1 MRKIIYLVAAM
12 LMLPSCSKDKKVF
25 WDILPV
31 GVEITVKDKDGKN
44 LLDPAHGQN
53 ILNAEVTA
61 EFMGES
67 YTLKQMET
75 KAIMPT
81 WYGFS
86 IYNGKIYFGEFDGAE
101 RFDDEDLIIDWWGAS
116 KDTVTIR
123 NIVHDTDSCWVDR
136 AYYLNGEKVKYQFE
150 IIK

>member
-1 MRKIIYLVAAM
+1 MRKILYIVAAM
-12 LMLPSCSKDKKVF
+12 LVLTSCGKEKAVF
-25 WDILPV
+25 WDIFPV
-31 GVEITVKDKDGKN
+31 GVEITVKDKDGNN
-44 LLDPAHGQN
+44 LLNPAYSQN

-61 EFMGES
+61 KFRGES
-67 YTLKQMET
+67 YTLKQLET
-75 KAIMPT
+75 KAIEPT

-101 RFDDEDLIIDWWGAS
+101 RIDDEDLIIDWWGAS
-116 KDTVTIR
+116 RDTVTIR

-136 AYYLNGEKVKYQFE
+136 AYYLNGEKVKYQFD